1 MMKFDLENNNDRK
14 LQDLDDSEL
23 EIDFKAIV
31 FILRKRFKL
40 ILLLTF
46 LIGFVALFYSYT
58 IIPIYKSTVTIALEI
73 PGRAQ
78 NIFNMGDQFGSNMIN
93 NEIQKL
99 ESVSLAEDV
108 VKNLI
113 ANPNMHPSYLFN
125 TKQYAPVGLRGDINS
140 LNIFNKD
147 IGTSSEYNTFEEF
160 PRRYFEDVTK
170 KLKTNIEVKKIKQ
183 SDMIAIDVY
192 SNDSKEVSII
202 ANAFANTYQIRDLAW
217 GSGEINNLRNFLEVQ
232 LDIVE
237 SDLNIMEDS
246 LRIFKED
253 EGIFELEGN
262 AKIVL
267 EELAEVESKY
277 NNTLAEI
284 SVMKEQKT
292 FIYSKLSQ
300 EEKTLAN
307 ELLNSIDNR
316 LSALRL
322 EIVQNEADL
331 VKNMSLY
338 GPNHEAVR
346 SIQTKINQ
354 LKQSLSQQTDEL
366 IAQGV
371 STADPIKYRQT
382 LMDRVLEIESEE
394 ATLQSQAK
402 QYKLLVDQ
410 YSGRL
415 GTLPAKS
422 MEFARL
428 ERDRSVLAQ
437 TYSIMRQ
444 KLEEAKISEAS
455 EVGKVRII
463 DYARPPRNWIKPNTK
478 VNLLLGIISGFI
490 LSLLIIMIRELL
502 DVSIKS
508 IHDIEKQAIPVLG
521 TIHKFEEVTSV
532 RQFNKNRRKNIITIE
547 FPDSPIS
554 ESYRSIRTNILY
566 SHSQNNKSIL
576 ITSPGSSEGKSSTVS
591 NLAVL
596 YAKTGKKT
604 LLLDADLRKPVQ
616 HRIFKVNQEPGL
628 VHHLLDMNIDLS
640 DLIQPTYIGNLS
652 VLASGTIPPN
662 PAELLG
668 TEKMIN
674 LLAQLKE
681 KWDVILI
688 DTPPILVV
696 TDASLLAKAVDNLI
710 LVIKSGVTHKEAL
723 IRSQKIIGNLNT
735 AFSGTILNGVS
746 DRHSYYSNYYY
757 SEYYH
762 KDNSESSNILK
773 IILKKFIINVH
784 YNLLI

>member
-1 MMKFDLENNNDRK
+1 MKFDLENTNDRQ
-14 LQDLDDSEL
+14 LYDSDDSNL
-23 EIDFKAIV
+23 EIDLKEIV
-31 FILRKRFKL
+31 FILRKRIKL

-46 LIGFVALFYSYT
+46 LIGFMALFYSYSM
-58 IIPIYKSTVTIALEI
+58 IPIYRSTVIIEI
-73 PGRAQ
+73 ESTGQTPAIFDMGGNFGR
-78 NIFNMGDQFGSNMIN
+78 NLIN

-99 ESVSLAEDV
+99 ESISLAEDV

-125 TKQYAPVGLRGDINS
+125 TKQYAPVGLRGHINS
-140 LNIFNKD
+140 LNIFNKNVGD
-147 IGTSSEYNTFEEF
+147 SRVFSTFEEF
-160 PRRYFEDVTK
+160 PRTYFEDVTEI
-170 KLKTNIEVKKIKQ
+170 LKDNVELRNIAKTDIIEISV
-183 SDMIAIDVY
+183 
-192 SNDSKEVSII
+192 SNNDPKEASII
-202 ANAFANTYQIRDLAW
+202 ANTFANTYQTRDLAW
-217 GSGEINNLRNFLEVQ
+217 GSGEINNLRNFLEEQ
-232 LDIVE
+232 LDLVE

-253 EGIFELEGN
+253 EGIYELEGN

-267 EELAEVESKY
+267 EELAEIESKY
-277 NNTLAEI
+277 NNALAEI
-284 SVMKEQKT
+284 SVIKEQKT
-292 FIYSKLSQ
+292 FVYSKLSQ
-300 EEKTLAN
+300 EEKTLTDQ
-307 ELLNSIDNR
+307 LLNSIDNR
-316 LSALRL
+316 LNALRL
-322 EIVQNEADL
+322 EIAQNEADL
-331 VKNMSLY
+331 VKNTSLY
-338 GPNHEAVR
+338 GQNHEAVR
-346 SIQTKINQ
+346 SIQRKINQ
-354 LKQSLSQQTDEL
+354 LKQNLSKQTEEL

-371 STADPIKYRQT
+371 STADPIQYRQT

-394 ATLQSQAK
+394 ATLQSQAE
-402 QYKLLVDQ
+402 QFKLLVDQ
-410 YSGRL
+410 YSIRL

-437 TYSIMRQ
+437 TYNFMRQ

-463 DYARPPRNWIKPNTK
+463 DYARPPRDWIKPNTK
-478 VNLLLGIISGFI
+478 NNLLFGIISGFI
-490 LSLLIIMIRELL
+490 LALFVVMIRELM

-508 IHDIEKQAIPVLG
+508 IHDIEKQGMSVLG
-521 TIHKFEEVTSV
+521 TIPEFGEVIND
-532 RQFNKNRRKNIITIE
+532 RKFNKTGRRNIITIDN
-547 FPDSPIS
+547 PDSPIS
-554 ESYRSIRTNILY
+554 EAYRSIRTNILY
-566 SHSQNNKSIL
+566 SRSQNNSSIL
-576 ITSPGSSEGKSSTVS
+576 ITSPGSAEGKSTTVS

-616 HRIFKVNQEPGL
+616 HRIFNVNQEQGL
-628 VHHLLDMNIDLS
+628 VHYLLDMNINLN

-674 LLAQLKE
+674 LLAQLEE

-696 TDASLLAKAVDNLI
+696 TDASLLAKAVDNMI

-723 IRSQKIIGNLNT
+723 VRSQKIIDNLNT

-762 KDNSESSNILK
+762 KDDSESKNIFKRLK
-773 IILKKFIINVH
+773 MKLK
-784 YNLLI
+784 Y

>member
-1 MMKFDLENNNDRK
+1 MNVQNNEDR
-14 LQDLDDSEL
+14 LLYDLDDSNL
-23 EIDFKAIV
+23 EIDLKEIV
-31 FILRKRFKL
+31 FILRKRSKL
-40 ILLLTF
+40 IFLLTF
-46 LIGFVALFYSYT
+46 LIGFIALFNSYT
-58 IIPIYKSTVTIALEI
+58 IIPIYKSTVTIKFAST
-73 PGRAQ
+73 GRTPS
-78 NIFNMGDQFGSNMIN
+78 IFDMGGNFGRNLIN

-99 ESVSLAEDV
+99 ESISLAEDV

-113 ANPNMHPSYLFN
+113 ADPNMHPSYLFN
-125 TKQYAPVGLRGDINS
+125 TKQYAPVGLRGHINS
-140 LNIFNKD
+140 LNIFNKNV
-147 IGTSSEYNTFEEF
+147 GASRVFSTFEEF
-160 PRRYFEDVTK
+160 PRSYFEDVAN
-170 KLKTNIEVKKIKQ
+170 KLRSNIELRNIAKTDIIEISVSN
-183 SDMIAIDVY
+183 SDP
-192 SNDSKEVSII
+192 KEASII
-202 ANAFANTYQIRDLAW
+202 ANTFANTYQTRDLAW
-217 GSGEINNLRNFLEVQ
+217 GLGEINNLRNFLEEQ
-232 LDIVE
+232 LEIVE
-237 SDLNIMEDS
+237 SDLNTTEDS

-253 EGIFELEGN
+253 EGIFELEGS

-277 NNTLAEI
+277 NNTIAEI
-284 SVMKEQKT
+284 SVIKEQKT
-292 FIYSKLSQ
+292 FIYSRLSQ

-307 ELLNSIDNR
+307 QLLNSIDNR
-316 LSALRL
+316 LNALRL
-322 EIVQNEADL
+322 EIAQNEADL
-331 VKNMSLY
+331 VKNTSLY
-338 GPNHEAVR
+338 GQNHEAVR
-346 SIQTKINQ
+346 SIQRKINQ
-354 LKQSLSQQTDEL
+354 LKQNLSKQTEEL

-371 STADPIKYRQT
+371 STADPIQYRQT

-394 ATLQSQAK
+394 ATLQSQAE
-402 QYKLLVDQ
+402 QFKLLVDQ
-410 YSGRL
+410 YSIRL

-455 EVGKVRII
+455 DIGKVRII
-463 DYARPPRNWIKPNTK
+463 DYARPSRNWVKPNTK
-478 VNLLLGIISGFI
+478 INLILGIISGFI
-490 LSLLIIMIRELL
+490 LALFIVMIRELM

-508 IHDIEKQAIPVLG
+508 IHDIEKQGMSVLG
-521 TIHKFEEVTSV
+521 TIPEFGEVIND
-532 RQFNKNRRKNIITIE
+532 RKFNKTRRRNIITIDN
-547 FPDSPIS
+547 PDSLIS
-554 ESYRSIRTNILY
+554 EAYRSIRTNILY
-566 SHSQNNKSIL
+566 SCSQNNSSIL
-576 ITSPGSSEGKSSTVS
+576 ITSPGSAEGKSTTVS

-628 VHHLLDMNIDLS
+628 VHYLLDMNINLS

-652 VLASGTIPPN
+652 ILASGTVPSN

-668 TEKMIN
+668 AEKMIS
-674 LLAQLKE
+674 LLTQLEE

-696 TDASLLAKAVDNLI
+696 TDASLLVKAVDNMI
-710 LVIKSGVTHKEAL
+710 LVIRSGVTHKEAL

-762 KDNSESSNILK
+762 KDDSESLNIFKRFIK
-773 IILKKFIINVH
+773 IFHK
-784 YNLLI
+784 